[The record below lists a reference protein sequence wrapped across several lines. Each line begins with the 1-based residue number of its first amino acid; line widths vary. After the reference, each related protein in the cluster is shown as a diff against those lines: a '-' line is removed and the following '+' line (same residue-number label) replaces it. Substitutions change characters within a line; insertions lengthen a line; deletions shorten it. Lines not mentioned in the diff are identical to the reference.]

1 MNEISAASKI
11 LSSYDAKALQKNG
24 WKAADLHVHTLFS
37 PDVIPV
43 ASLQPMRLYQT
54 AKEKGM
60 DFVTFTDHDTLAAYS
75 NMRMK
80 MDDLVRG
87 VEIRILDREA
97 VGHTIH
103 INVYELDNW
112 QLKMLEEIAAIGD
125 LHSFLGFL
133 RNERLP
139 HIYNHPLWFEPG
151 EKPNLGAIPD
161 LIKQFP
167 VIEYNMHR
175 VRRKNEMI
183 MDLARKYGKGLIATT
198 DTHSGM
204 IGEAYTISQGENF
217 KEFYDNIC
225 LGRSYNVVRDLT
237 KQYLMQEM
245 NIWLD
250 LLSRQDMMQIGKKIT
265 TGIGSIDRLIAI
277 LSSESLRDSPRIYRA
292 ALAAAHKIA
301 NSGLP
306 AALYIKKEISGIYE
320 MEQMLGIC

>member
-1 MNEISAASKI
+1 MNEIS
-11 LSSYDAKALQKNG
+11 DAPKMLTPNNATALRKNG

-43 ASLQPMRLYQT
+43 TSLQPIKLYQI
-54 AKEKGM
+54 AKQKGM

-75 NMRMK
+75 SMRMK
-80 MDDLVRG
+80 MDDLVKG
-87 VEIRILDREA
+87 VEIRILDREI

-112 QLKMLEEIAAIGD
+112 QLAKLEEIAAIGD
-125 LHSFLGFL
+125 LHSFLNFL
-133 RNERLP
+133 RKENLP

-151 EKPNLGAIPD
+151 EKPNLEAIPD
-161 LIKQFP
+161 LIKLFP

-175 VRRKNEMI
+175 VRRKNEII
-183 MDLARKYGKGLIATT
+183 MRLARKYKKGLIAST

-204 IGEAYTISQGENF
+204 VGEAYTISRGQNF

-225 LGRSYNVVRDLT
+225 LGRSYIVVRDLT

-245 NIWLD
+245 NLWLD

-265 TGIGSIDRLIAI
+265 TGIGGIDSLIAI
-277 LSSESLRDSPRIYRA
+277 LASESLRDYPRIYRA
-292 ALAAAHKIA
+292 ALSAAHKIA
-301 NSGLP
+301 SSGLP

-320 MEQMLGIC
+320 IEQILG